1 MLSSSA
7 VVSPS
12 PSQPSHAGGDE
23 GQDEIEY
30 DEIEEEIEVE
40 EEVEVEEG
48 AEEEVV
54 EGKEEDGDGSEIGE
68 DLTPVREENNL
79 NDTDQDMELEQD
91 EEHLNSDPLTMRMS
105 VVNPQLNIATNQEFC
120 GGFLSPQKRK
130 GAQKEELCTIEKIT
144 FRDTD
149 AKACLD
155 GNLEANDINNKTFW
169 SQGNA
174 TLTITDACSQKN
186 GGVGS
191 AVAKPLQTAIEGVTV
206 MKETTS
212 RLSGPPITPRDSSSG
227 AEFDVANKK
236 PRILCEFHAKGWCI
250 RGKSCRFLHIKEGVD
265 AAGQKHDLLAGG
277 LDQAGKIHIGQ
288 NSGLDDFNCHTSPS
302 IKCHSIDM
310 NRALRGNFSGVS
322 CDTYDKSK
330 FFSFGTEETVSKK
343 NELVPHA
350 HRLNLPFYSRPPVPF
365 GSSSWTTNADAIGT
379 WNTLKSNQEYRASIS
394 SSFRKSPSPLS
405 GSNSGCLSGNN
416 NLTNKQPTKNKT
428 KIFPDGWEPSVPFRP
443 SHVVTQNLLL
453 KESPYD
459 HILHS
464 VEQTGAK
471 DGPFEF
477 AYSDPGVYVNDAHFQ
492 SNKLQ
497 KEELLDANH
506 VEDTRKASR
515 LSSGCDNGLKLDET
529 THQKELQMDGCG
541 KKTENGVIKRDENVQ
556 NESKALKYFHAALV
570 EYVKELVKP
579 SWKEGLMSK
588 DAHKII
594 VKKAVDKV
602 LSTLQHDQ
610 IPNTAESIKSYLSIS
625 QVKLSNL
632 VEGYIEKYGK
642 F

>member
-1 MLSSSA
+1 
-7 VVSPS
+7 
-12 PSQPSHAGGDE
+12 
-23 GQDEIEY
+23 
-30 DEIEEEIEVE
+30 
-40 EEVEVEEG
+40 
-48 AEEEVV
+48 
-54 EGKEEDGDGSEIGE
+54 
-68 DLTPVREENNL
+68 
-79 NDTDQDMELEQD
+79 
-91 EEHLNSDPLTMRMS
+91 
-105 VVNPQLNIATNQEFC
+105 
-120 GGFLSPQKRK
+120 
-130 GAQKEELCTIEKIT
+130 
-144 FRDTD
+144 
-149 AKACLD
+149 
-155 GNLEANDINNKTFW
+155 
-169 SQGNA
+169 
-174 TLTITDACSQKN
+174 
-186 GGVGS
+186 
-191 AVAKPLQTAIEGVTV
+191 

-212 RLSGPPITPRDSSSG
+212 RLSGPPITPRDSSYG

-265 AAGQKHDLLAGG
+265 AAACSGAHMLPPQTRDNPPINCQIEKSVVHKHDLLAGG

-288 NSGLDDFNCHTSPS
+288 NSGSDDFNCYTSPS

-310 NRALRGNFSGVS
+310 NRALHGNFSGVS
-322 CDTYDKSK
+322 CDTYDKSR

-343 NELVPHA
+343 NELVPDA

-365 GSSSWTTNADAIGT
+365 GSSFWTTNAHAIGS
-379 WNTLKSNQEYRASIS
+379 WNTSKSNQEYRASIS

-459 HILHS
+459 HILDS
-464 VEQTGAK
+464 VEQIGAK
-471 DGPFEF
+471 DGPFAF
-477 AYSDPGVYVNDAHFQ
+477 SYSDPGVYVNDAHFQ

-515 LSSGCDNGLKLDET
+515 LSFGCDNGLKLDET
-529 THQKELQMDGCG
+529 MHQKELQMDECG
-541 KKTENGVIKRDENVQ
+541 KKTENGVIKRDDNVQ

-579 SWKEGLMSK
+579 SWREGLMSR

-594 VKKAVDKV
+594 VKSAVDKV
-602 LSTLQHDQ
+602 LSTLQPEQ